1 MAWGYR
7 ETTGATDFVAAA
19 ERQGSKGDAPLSVS
33 QAVGAAKA
41 RVGEMPT
48 LSVTGE
54 VTGFRGPERALGPLL
69 LPGEGRRGGHG
80 RHRVARRLPVE
91 RRTAEGRPADSARR

>member
-7 ETTGATDFVAAA
+7 ETAGATDFVAAA

-33 QAVGAAKA
+33 QAVGAAKE
-41 RVGEMPT
+41 RVGEMPA

-54 VTGFRGPERALGPLL
+54 VTGFRGPNARSGHCYFQVKDDAAPWTSSCGAASTSRA
-69 LPGEGRRGGHG
+69 
-80 RHRVARRLPVE
+80 AY
-91 RRTAEGRPADSARR
+91 S

>member
-41 RVGEMPT
+41 RVG
-48 LSVTGE
+48 
-54 VTGFRGPERALGPLL
+54 
-69 LPGEGRRGGHG
+69 
-80 RHRVARRLPVE
+80 
-91 RRTAEGRPADSARR
+91 